1 METRLH
7 TNYRLNMDANWQSQV
22 ANAFR
27 NARELLEFLDLA
39 PERVSLTDT
48 PFPFLVTRAFAD
60 RMIKA
65 DPQDPLLLQVLP
77 RAEELD
83 SREGFGPDPVSDLDA
98 QRSPGLLQKYQ
109 HRALVIST
117 GACAIHCRYCFRRDF
132 PYQEQ
137 QTTRSRWESTINEI
151 RSDSSLEEVILSGGD
166 PLMLSNE
173 RLQDIFQDLSAIP
186 HVDRI
191 RIHTRMPIVLPERI
205 DEGLIE
211 LMNRSTLRVIV
222 VIHSNHPNELDA
234 SVSAAMDR
242 LLHTGATLLNQSV
255 LLRGVNDS
263 ESTLIALS
271 KKLFEMKVLPYYLHS
286 LDHATGTAH
295 FEVPFEQSKHLANR
309 LRAALPGY
317 LVPRL
322 VQEIPGK
329 DSKTP
334 IL

>member
-1 METRLH
+1 
-7 TNYRLNMDANWQSQV
+7 MDANWQSQV

-27 NARELLEFLDLA
+27 NTRELLEFLDLS
-39 PERVSLTDT
+39 PEQVSLTDT

-60 RMIKA
+60 RMIKS

-77 RAEELD
+77 KAEELD
-83 SREGFGPDPVSDLDA
+83 FRAGFGPDPVSDLDA

-137 QTTRSRWESTINEI
+137 QTTRSRWEATIDEI
-151 RSDSSLEEVILSGGD
+151 RSDSTLEEVILSGGD

-173 RLQDIFQDLSAIP
+173 RLREIFQDLSAIP
-186 HVDRI
+186 HLDRI

-205 DEGLIE
+205 DDGFIE
-211 LMNRSTLRVIV
+211 LMEKCTLRVIV
-222 VIHSNHPNELDA
+222 VIHSNHPNELDSSVA
-234 SVSAAMDR
+234 SAMDR
-242 LLHTGATLLNQSV
+242 MFKTGATLLNQSV
-255 LLRGVNDS
+255 LLRSINDS
-263 ESTLIALS
+263 EPTLIALS
-271 KKLFEMKVLPYYLHS
+271 KKLFEMKVIPYYLHS

-295 FEVPFEQSKHLANR
+295 FEVTLQEAKDLANR

-322 VQEIPGK
+322 VQEIPGR